1 MAADDMGLAAGPVT
15 MPMAKPSII
24 VPPTAVPMIAMPT
37 MPEVIPAMTPTVA
50 RVPEEE
56 LAGGR
61 PASASRWLTAVV
73 PTTRPRKWPNN
84 LLVFAAPL
92 AGATAGRPDG
102 LAYATVAALAFGC
115 ASAAVYFVNDV
126 LDAERDRRHP
136 VKRNRPIA
144 SGDLPVRHAWALA
157 AVAALL
163 AIGAGFA
170 IGEPVLS
177 AVTGTY
183 LLSSFFYS
191 ARGKHIPY
199 LEMVLVASGFV
210 LRVLAGAVVTH
221 VPPSPWFLC
230 VCSLGALSVAVA
242 KRFAELTSLGADAA
256 KHRPVLRW
264 YRAGVIR
271 ALQGVVAAAMV
282 ATYVMWAAGES
293 AATRYWHVAS
303 AVPLGLALARFATLT
318 GSRTVRPVEDMITRD
333 GLMLGCELAWLAL
346 FTVGLYQ

>member
-1 MAADDMGLAAGPVT
+1 VTPDDGMAAPT
-15 MPMAKPSII
+15 MA
-24 VPPTAVPMIAMPT
+24 TPT
-37 MPEVIPAMTPTVA
+37 MPEVISAMTSAVA

-56 LAGGR
+56 LADSR

-73 PTTRPRKWPNN
+73 RTTRPRQWPKN
-84 LLVFAAPL
+84 LLVLAAPL
-92 AGATAGRPDG
+92 AGATAGRPFG
-102 LAYATVAALAFGC
+102 LAYAAVGAVAFGC

-126 LDAERDRRHP
+126 LDVERDRRHP

-144 SGDLPVRHAWALA
+144 SGNLPIRHAWAVA
-157 AVAALL
+157 AVAALI

-170 IGEPVLS
+170 IGEPMLS
-177 AVTGTY
+177 AVTGAY
-183 LLSSFFYS
+183 LVSSFFYS

-242 KRFAELTSLGADAA
+242 KRFAEMTSLGADAA

-264 YRAGVIR
+264 YRAGMIR
-271 ALQGVVAAAMV
+271 VLQGVLAVAMV
-282 ATYVMWAAGES
+282 GTYVMWAVGES
-293 AATRYWHVAS
+293 AATRAWHVAS
-303 AVPLGLALARFATLT
+303 AVPLGLALARFASLT
-318 GSRTVRPVEDMITRD
+318 GRRTVRPVEDLITRD

-346 FTVGLYQ
+346 FIVGLYQ